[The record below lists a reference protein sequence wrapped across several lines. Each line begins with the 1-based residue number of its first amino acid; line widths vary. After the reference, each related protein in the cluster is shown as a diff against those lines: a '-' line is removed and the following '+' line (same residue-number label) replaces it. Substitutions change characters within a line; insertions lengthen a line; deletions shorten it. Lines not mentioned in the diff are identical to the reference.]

1 MWKNG
6 TKHLPRDFKFSYL
19 QISTVLGDL
28 WAYTSDFKI
37 ISPLRGNHA
46 LESNVFAH
54 KFLRLSLHKKL
65 QRDNLLHA
73 YNRPI
78 EIIQC
83 SVGLHSSITYVYSK
97 EKLL

>member
-1 MWKNG
+1 MGYIIVAN
-6 TKHLPRDFKFSYL
+6 HCARDSKFSYL

-37 ISPLRGNHA
+37 ISTLRGNHA

-54 KFLRLSLHKKL
+54 KFLRLSLYKKI
-65 QRDNLLHA
+65 QRDNLFHA
-73 YNRPI
+73 YSNRPI

-83 SVGLHSSITYVYSK
+83 AKFGTLSK
-97 EKLL
+97 WEILS